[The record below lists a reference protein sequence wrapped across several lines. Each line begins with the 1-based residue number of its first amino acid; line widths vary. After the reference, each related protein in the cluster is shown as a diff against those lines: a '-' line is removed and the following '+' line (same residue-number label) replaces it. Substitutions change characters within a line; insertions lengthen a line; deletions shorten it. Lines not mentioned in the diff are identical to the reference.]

1 MKVHIAASDCLL
13 VLTELYRTLPIGQMK
28 EISFMDELL
37 HLCEVEKS
45 EQAKSLLRKCLQI
58 LSDIGQ
64 ENTATVQW

>member
-13 VLTELYRTLPIGQMK
+13 VLTELYRTLPIGQRK

-64 ENTATVQW
+64 ESTATVQ

>member
-13 VLTELYRTLPIGQMK
+13 ALTELYRTLPIEQRK

-64 ENTATVQW
+64 ENTATVQ